1 MLNLEREVL
10 LVSRTGSYN
19 YNLATLE
26 SDEDY
31 KVFVAPTFED
41 MYKNKMY
48 ANSIITDVV
57 DHDIHDIRKIVD
69 LLFKSNIAYLEL
81 LFSDTIQCHP
91 NLARLFELR
100 DDIARINL
108 SQLFKSSGGM
118 YLNRLKKLGKGTEG
132 TQHLVD
138 AHGYNTKE
146 ALHTFRT
153 LNLPIRFANN
163 GFKDFGDALKY
174 NDTERRI
181 LLGIKDGDFTEAEFI
196 DFVKTVHDKEFVPL
210 KEEFLR
216 HKPNEELKAE
226 MDDIVMKAVK
236 DSLFH

>member
-1 MLNLEREVL
+1 MLNLKREVL
-10 LVSRTGSYN
+10 LKALTGSYN
-19 YNLATLE
+19 YNLATPT
-26 SDEDY
+26 SDMDF

-41 MYKNKMY
+41 LYKGKMY
-48 ANSIITDVV
+48 AKSIITNTVDLDV
-57 DHDIHDIRKIVD
+57 HDIRKIVD

-81 LFSDTIQCHP
+81 LFSDDVECHP

-216 HKPNEELKAE
+216 YKPNEELKAE
-226 MDDIVMKAVK
+226 MDDIVMNAVK
-236 DSLFH
+236 DSLFR